1 MSTTTTKYGFIKPER
16 SDNYSVDVMGN
27 NMDKIE
33 AALNNAKTTSITN
46 SGNITSTGLITA
58 NGGVKGLLFVK
69 GTVGTSGDVEYA
81 KCPTISGNFENYQN
95 ANSVLTIT
103 VSNYSI
109 TFGNPVKHTWGVY
122 TRRSDLSGTTSP
134 NIGSTRTMTI
144 KSNPPSGNTST
155 NYSGTLYY
163 KLSTDSTYS
172 TLSFENSTTSISK
185 TLTLIVGKTYH
196 MYFYGRANSAYNSG
210 VAKLYAYNIPAGT
223 TYKVKYATP

>member
-46 SGNITSTGLITA
+46 SGTITSTGLITA

-81 KCPTISGNFENYQN
+81 KCPAISGNFGNYQN
-95 ANSVLTIT
+95 TNSVLTIT

-144 KSNPPSGNTST
+144 KLNISSGGST

-172 TLSFENSTTSISK
+172 TLQFENSNTSISK
-185 TLTLIVGKTYH
+185 TLTLTVGKTYH
-196 MYFYGRANSAYNSG
+196 MYFYGRANSLYSSG
-210 VAKLYAYNIPAGT
+210 VAEKYTYNIPAGT